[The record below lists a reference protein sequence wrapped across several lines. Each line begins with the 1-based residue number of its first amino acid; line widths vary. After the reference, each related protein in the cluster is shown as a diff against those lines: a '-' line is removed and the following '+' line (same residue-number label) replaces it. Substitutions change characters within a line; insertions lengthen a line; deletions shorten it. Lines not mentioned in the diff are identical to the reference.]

1 MLHKHKS
8 LARLLTASLA
18 IAAIAPATAGAVPAI
33 EGQGVA
39 AGGGPGVTPQ
49 TLITPA
55 PDQVDRGGQPNQD
68 LRAPDQIN
76 PAPQSKQDLRAPDQ
90 VGGGVV
96 ATPSNVPQW
105 PQNPQPIGH
114 TGNTA
119 TAKPKDDGL
128 STEAIV
134 LIAVGGVV
142 LVATAGLG
150 LARRKRARTDRQ
162 RQLA

>member
-33 EGQGVA
+33 DGQGVA

-49 TLITPA
+49 SLIAPA
-55 PDQVDRGGQPNQD
+55 PDQVDRGGQP
-68 LRAPDQIN
+68 
-76 PAPQSKQDLRAPDQ
+76 KQDLRAPDQ

-96 ATPSNVPQW
+96 GTPSNVPQW
-105 PQNPQPIGH
+105 PQNPAPIGH
-114 TGNTA
+114 TGSTA
-119 TAKPKDDGL
+119 TAKQSDDGL

>member
-33 EGQGVA
+33 DGQGVA

-49 TLITPA
+49 TLIAPA
-55 PDQVDRGGQPNQD
+55 PDQVDRGG
-68 LRAPDQIN
+68 
-76 PAPQSKQDLRAPDQ
+76 QSKQDLRAPDQ
-90 VGGGVV
+90 VGGSVT

-105 PQNPQPIGH
+105 PQNPQPI
-114 TGNTA
+114 TGQTGSKA
-119 TAKPKDDGL
+119 TAKPSDDGL

-134 LIAVGGVV
+134 LIAVGGVA

-150 LARRKRARTDRQ
+150 LARRRRARTDRQ
-162 RQLA
+162 HQLA

>member
-33 EGQGVA
+33 DGQGVA

-49 TLITPA
+49 TLIAPA
-55 PDQVDRGGQPNQD
+55 PDQVDRGGQPT
-68 LRAPDQIN
+68 
-76 PAPQSKQDLRAPDQ
+76 QDLRAPDQ
-90 VGGGVV
+90 VDGGVV

-105 PQNPQPIGH
+105 PQNPKPIGH
-114 TGNTA
+114 TGSTA
-119 TAKPKDDGL
+119 TANKSDDGL

-134 LIAVGGVV
+134 LIAVGGLV

-150 LARRKRARTDRQ
+150 LARRKRARSDRQ

>member
-33 EGQGVA
+33 DGQGVA

-49 TLITPA
+49 TLIVPA
-55 PDQVDRGGQPNQD
+55 PDQVDRGGQP
-68 LRAPDQIN
+68 
-76 PAPQSKQDLRAPDQ
+76 KQDLRAPDQ
-90 VGGGVV
+90 VDGGVT

-105 PQNPQPIGH
+105 PQNPQPIVGH

>member
-18 IAAIAPATAGAVPAI
+18 IGALAPATAGAVPI
-33 EGQGVA
+33 IDGQGVA

-49 TLITPA
+49 SLTA
-55 PDQVDRGGQPNQD
+55 PDQVDRGGQP
-68 LRAPDQIN
+68 
-76 PAPQSKQDLRAPDQ
+76 KQDLRAPDQ
-90 VGGGVV
+90 VNPGVV
-96 ATPSNVPQW
+96 GTPSNAPTW
-105 PQNPQPIGH
+105 PINPQPIGH
-114 TGNTA
+114 AGSKA
-119 TAKPKDDGL
+119 APKSSDNGL

-134 LIAVGGVV
+134 LIAFGGVV

>member
-33 EGQGVA
+33 DGQGVA

-49 TLITPA
+49 TLIAPA
-55 PDQVDRGGQPNQD
+55 PDQVDRGGT
-68 LRAPDQIN
+68 AK
-76 PAPQSKQDLRAPDQ
+76 KQDLRAPDQ
-90 VGGGVV
+90 VAGGVV
-96 ATPSNVPQW
+96 GTPSNVPQW
-105 PQNPQPIGH
+105 PENPQPIGQ
-114 TGNTA
+114 TGGKA
-119 TAKPKDDGL
+119 TAKPSDDGL
-128 STEAIV
+128 GTDAIV
-134 LIAVGGVV
+134 LIALGGVV

-150 LARRKRARTDRQ
+150 LALRKRARTGRQ